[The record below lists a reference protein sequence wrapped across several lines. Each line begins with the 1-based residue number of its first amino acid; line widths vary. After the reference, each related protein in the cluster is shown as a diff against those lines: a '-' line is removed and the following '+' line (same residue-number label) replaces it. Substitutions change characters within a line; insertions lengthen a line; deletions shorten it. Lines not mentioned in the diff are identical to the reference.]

1 MSETEKQDNNDVAE
15 GAEDNVTSMD
25 AAASLDDAA
34 ASLDD
39 AAKIA
44 ALEVE
49 LAEAKERTL
58 RALAEVENTRKRSE
72 RAQQDA
78 NKFAVT
84 GFAKDMLD
92 VADNMRRAID
102 AVPADQVDGNE
113 QVKMLIE
120 GIQAT
125 QSVILRAFEK
135 HGIEVIAPEQGR
147 FDPNMHEVMFEA
159 EMPGVPAGSIIQLL
173 EPGYALNG
181 RLLRPARVGVSKGDP
196 SGHAVDTQV

>member
-1 MSETEKQDNNDVAE
+1 MTNEPDMHENEDAAETNDENVVPLENND
-15 GAEDNVTSMD
+15 D
-25 AAASLDDAA
+25 ASRIAS
-34 ASLDD
+34 
-39 AAKIA
+39 
-44 ALEVE
+44 LEVE
-49 LAEAKERTL
+49 LAEAKDRTL

-102 AVPADQVDGNE
+102 AVPVDQADENE
-113 QVKMLIE
+113 QVKMLME

-125 QSVILRAFEK
+125 QSVMLRAFEK
-135 HGIEVIAPEQGR
+135 HGIELIAPEGGR
-147 FDPNMHEVMFEA
+147 FDPNLHEVMFEA
-159 EMPGVPAGSIIQLL
+159 EMPGEAAGMIIQLL

-181 RLLRPARVGVSKGDP
+181 RLLRPARVGVSKGDS
-196 SGHAVDTQV
+196 SGHSVDTQV